1 MYFGVSK
8 FAQAEPL
15 YSFHRQNLLARVHN
29 LLQRGARLR
38 FVGHACEIG
47 SAQINLDLSKKRAK
61 LYHERFR
68 QDVKEDYPDLYEN
81 IKGRLDPP

>member
-1 MYFGVSK
+1 
-8 FAQAEPL
+8 
-15 YSFHRQNLLARVHN
+15 VH
-29 LLQRGARLR
+29 GC